1 MLQRTQKAEL
11 ATIGI
16 AFCLLAA
23 GCGGGAKSTSPP
35 EPPSATP
42 PSATNT
48 GPQKPVSSEPADT
61 PTSTPSTTDSGPQ
74 EPYSPNIIPGHCGDV
89 VDQTTAIIAASSNS
103 EPNAHAYRALAKLCL
118 GQEASDDLALAQANI
133 DQLTPQA
140 KMLITAV
147 VAAGTPTGQQLLEV
161 VRANVAHANTPSP

>member
-1 MLQRTQKAEL
+1 MLHRTQKPEL
-11 ATIGI
+11 ATVGI

-35 EPPSATP
+35 EPPNPTT

-48 GPQKPVSSEPADT
+48 GPQEPPEPANT
-61 PTSTPSTTDSGPQ
+61 PTSTPSTTNSGPQ

-89 VDQTTAIIAASSNS
+89 VDQATAIIAASSHS

-118 GQEASDDLALAQANI
+118 GQDASDDLALAQGNI

-147 VAAGTPTGQQLLEV
+147 VAAGTPTGQELLEV
-161 VRANVAHANTPSP
+161 VRANVAHANTSSP

>member
-1 MLQRTQKAEL
+1 MLHRTQKAEL
-11 ATIGI
+11 ATIST

-23 GCGGGAKSTSPP
+23 GCGGGTKSTSPA
-35 EPPSATP
+35 EPQNPTTPSATI
-42 PSATNT
+42 T
-48 GPQKPVSSEPADT
+48 GPQQPVPPEPANT

-74 EPYSPNIIPGHCGDV
+74 EPYSPAIIPGHCGDV
-89 VDQTTAIIAASSNS
+89 VDQATAIIAASPNS

-118 GQEASDDLALAQANI
+118 GQDASDDLALARGNI
-133 DQLTPQA
+133 DQLTAQA